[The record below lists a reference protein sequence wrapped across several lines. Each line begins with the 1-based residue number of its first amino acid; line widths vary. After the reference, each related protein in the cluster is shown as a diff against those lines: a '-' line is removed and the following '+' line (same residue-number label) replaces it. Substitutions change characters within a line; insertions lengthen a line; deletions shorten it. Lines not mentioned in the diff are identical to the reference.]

1 MNARSDRTSNRD
13 GRVSP
18 EGMPPR
24 WAIPALAAGY
34 FVAAKLGLTMAFVA
48 EQVTPVWPPT
58 GIALAALVFFGPRVW
73 PGVALGAFYMH
84 VPPHW
89 IAVTVLIMIGLGVA
103 TGVSST
109 RHKDPS

>member
-1 MNARSDRTSNRD
+1 MSF
-13 GRVSP
+13 
-18 EGMPPR
+18 
-24 WAIPALAAGY
+24 ALYVIG
-34 FVAAKLGLTMAFVA
+34 FIIMV
-48 EQVTPVWPPT
+48 
-58 GIALAALVFFGPRVW
+58 I
-73 PGVALGAFYMH
+73 GVGLGAFYLH